1 MPFLDS
7 SYQLSTLP
15 GSFRGLLAI
24 EKPRLTWD
32 VIPDQYWKRNDE
44 AYEFIQGVKLHNY
57 RFDAID
63 YIISEMKKVDSLDI
77 GCGKRG
83 LGTSANI
90 DIAYPPIIPDNFQIM
105 DGHELHFLNNTFEA
119 VSLLEV
125 IEHVENPSQV
135 LMEIYRVLKKDG
147 ILFMTTPNPHHI
159 SIFLKYLRNKR
170 VRIHC
175 DHLHTWGWEMLA
187 WLIHTIGFREIEVYL
202 WGFVDEMMKEGKP
215 VKLYRSYR
223 LANLLYRLGIRNPML
238 HLNIFI
244 KCRK

>member
-1 MPFLDS
+1 V
-7 SYQLSTLP
+7 
-15 GSFRGLLAI
+15 
-24 EKPRLTWD
+24 TWD

-44 AYEFIQGVKLHNY
+44 AYDLVQGIKLYNY
-57 RFDAID
+57 RFDAEDFIV
-63 YIISEMKKVDSLDI
+63 SEMKKVDSLDV
-77 GCGKRG
+77 GCGPRG
-83 LGTSANI
+83 LGTQANI
-90 DIAYPPIIPDNFQIM
+90 DIAYPPTIPDNFQIM
-105 DGHELHFLNNTFEA
+105 NAHELHFTNNTFEA
-119 VSLLEV
+119 VSIVEV

-135 LMEIYRVLKKDG
+135 LREIYRVLKKDG
-147 ILFMTTPNPHHI
+147 TMYLTTPNPSHI

-175 DHLHTWGWEMLA
+175 DHLHTWTWEMLA
-187 WLIHTIGFREIEVYL
+187 WLIHTVGFRDIEVYL
-202 WGFVDEMMKEGKP
+202 WGFVDKMLKEGKP